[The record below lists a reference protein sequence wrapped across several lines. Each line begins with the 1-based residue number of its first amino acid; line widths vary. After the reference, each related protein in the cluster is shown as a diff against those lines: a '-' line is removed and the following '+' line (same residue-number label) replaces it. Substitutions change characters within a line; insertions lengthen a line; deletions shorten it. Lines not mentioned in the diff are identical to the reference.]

1 MFSQQW
7 AVQSLLTEC
16 RSDVHRHIKRFVFTL
31 FGFTLFF
38 VSCHFW
44 CFEQQTVQRDNPS
57 ERRASESCKEKKK
70 ERSLAGSL
78 IWSPRDIYAILF
90 NESDLAL
97 TALTDSETRC
107 ESRSVYVRFNVS
119 ERAGLLS
126 SPCYPT
132 GTWRSHRASI
142 RTFPDNL
149 PWFLPWARVYMW
161 RCSDPI
167 RLFFVSETKYIC
179 LIPINVCRM
188 CAAKFL
194 FIRLYVFLSY
204 IS

>member
-7 AVQSLLTEC
+7 AVQSLLIEC
-16 RSDVHRHIKRFVFTL
+16 RSDVHRHIKHFVFTL

-57 ERRASESCKEKKK
+57 ERRASELCKENKK
-70 ERSLAGSL
+70 ERSLTGSL

-90 NESDLAL
+90 NESDSAL

-132 GTWRSHRASI
+132 GTWRSLRASI

-149 PWFLPWARVYMW
+149 PWFLPWARV
-161 RCSDPI
+161 
-167 RLFFVSETKYIC
+167 
-179 LIPINVCRM
+179 
-188 CAAKFL
+188 
-194 FIRLYVFLSY
+194 
-204 IS
+204 

>member
-44 CFEQQTVQRDNPS
+44 CFERQTVQRDNPS
-57 ERRASESCKEKKK
+57 ERRASELCKKNKK
-70 ERSLAGSL
+70 ERSLTGSL

-90 NESDLAL
+90 NESDSAL

-132 GTWRSHRASI
+132 GTWRSLRASI

-149 PWFLPWARVYMW
+149 PWFLPWARV
-161 RCSDPI
+161 
-167 RLFFVSETKYIC
+167 
-179 LIPINVCRM
+179 
-188 CAAKFL
+188 
-194 FIRLYVFLSY
+194 
-204 IS
+204 